1 MQPNQGLQEKV
12 NPKEDEIMSK
22 GRKGFTLI
30 ELLVVIA
37 IIGILASILL
47 PALSRAR
54 EAARR
59 ASCANNLK
67 QWGLILKMYSAEDKG
82 GMFPPGQQTLP
93 GPDGLVENQ
102 IHGASA
108 GVEATRLYP
117 DYWTDP
123 SIAICPSD
131 SRADFPTRGVP
142 MGVEEDFA
150 GQIQRMAQQVAAA
163 GNPPGG
169 KACLYCMLATPVSYL
184 YLPYAVK
191 DASEEI
197 DMMLRVRGWASW
209 GAMGGQNATVL
220 ASYSQAEMAQWGCP
234 YGVSIVTAK
243 DDEGY
248 PSWWWLWGMAA
259 HLGIQTATNDDGVPL
274 SQIQYK
280 RLREG
285 IERFFITDINNPAA
299 GAKAQ
304 TTIPAMRDAWSSLDP
319 TQSWLD
325 PQQVAMFN
333 HMPGGC
339 NVLFMDGHVE
349 FQKYGTG
356 IIQSYR
362 GPMQWSEPY
371 YLPASYWHHV
381 FSWLLGGWG

>member
-1 MQPNQGLQEKV
+1 
-12 NPKEDEIMSK
+12 MSK
-22 GRKGFTLI
+22 DRKGFTLI

-67 QWGLILKMYSAEDKG
+67 QWGLIFKMYSGEDKG
-82 GMFPPGQQTLP
+82 GKFPPGQQTLP
-93 GPDGLVENQ
+93 GPDGLVANQ

-209 GAMGGQNATVL
+209 GGADWNAPVL
-220 ASYSQAEMAQWGCP
+220 ETYSQADMAQWGCP
-234 YGVSIVTAK
+234 YGVSIVGNAK
-243 DDEGY
+243 DAENY

-259 HLGIQTATNDDGVPL
+259 HLGIQTTTNDDGVPL
-274 SQIQYK
+274 SQIQFK

-299 GAKAQ
+299 GAEAQ
-304 TTIPAMRDAWSSLDP
+304 SSIPAMMDAWA
-319 TQSWLD
+319 
-325 PQQVAMFN
+325 QQTGWWNAFSGGAIDDRGTAKFN
-333 HMPGGC
+333 HIPGGS
-339 NVLFMDGHVE
+339 NVLYMDGHVE
-349 FQKYGTG
+349 FVKFGSKFPVANSSGGYGTALSWWMAPVGG
-356 IIQSYR
+356 I
-362 GPMQWSEPY
+362 G
-371 YLPASYWHHV
+371 
-381 FSWLLGGWG
+381 